1 MNRQNVIQIL
11 KWIVSIAIL
20 WWLVTSF
27 DFSMLGQSI
36 GNAKLGFI
44 AFALVIGF
52 ANICLSVYRWKVSLS
67 VQEIQAPFGSLLS
80 STLVSGFLGFL
91 LPSFGEDAVRGYD
104 LYKFTTKRG
113 VNIAASILF
122 ERICG
127 LLGHVLIGG
136 TALALYHDQIANRT
150 IVHAAL
156 VMYALI
162 IVALLIVFNA
172 TLSRWFVGTLRRFPM
187 LEKIADKVKSLTEAV
202 HLYRS
207 DKSAWVRVLG
217 LSFLFQF
224 SGFLYFYVIAQ
235 ALSINVGFATF
246 ALLVPIVI
254 ILSLMPISV
263 GGLGVKEGLFVLL
276 FTQLGVSK
284 ANAFLISAVGSALH
298 LLFVLL
304 GGLVFLLRKSP
315 RTEAAQ

>member
-1 MNRQNVIQIL
+1 MNRQNIIQIL

-44 AFALVIGF
+44 VFALVIGF

-136 TALALYHDQIANRT
+136 TALAFYHDQIANRT

-235 ALSINVGFATF
+235 ALSIDVGFATF